1 MWWHTYYP
9 CGLRVN
15 TWSKV
20 WPLTGHHISRNKCSF
35 MKEYQ
40 ADAEGLQPSDGKV
53 RALKDAELRSFQG
66 LINYYTRFLP
76 NLSSKLAPLYSL
88 LAKQLKSKWKWG
100 EKQQESFQLAK
111 VAQFGG
117 GSLWRIET
125 ISPCLWMHLHMDC
138 NVMTHL
144 LPMQVKG

>member
-1 MWWHTYYP
+1 
-9 CGLRVN
+9 
-15 TWSKV
+15 
-20 WPLTGHHISRNKCSF
+20 

-40 ADAEGLQPSDGKV
+40 ADAEGLQPSEGKV

-117 GSLWRIET
+117 GSL
-125 ISPCLWMHLHMDC
+125 
-138 NVMTHL
+138 
-144 LPMQVKG
+144 